1 MTTGYGLKICAKRR
15 QTVELLHDLFKF
27 VFSFLKIKVKAD
39 DGILAC
45 EFDNLST
52 IKVVQ

>member
-1 MTTGYGLKICAKRR
+1 MTTRCRLRICAKCR
-15 QTVELLHDLFKF
+15 QTIELLHDLFKF

-39 DGILAC
+39 NGILAC
-45 EFDNLST
+45 EFDNLFT